1 MIYITKHNENKI
13 FYFKQVYW
21 IKDKIQYTCFNFKF
35 IENMINRKEMLNMS
49 KESDKK
55 LIRGCKACVKSIE
68 KRLH

>member
-1 MIYITKHNENKI
+1 MKI
-13 FYFKQVYW
+13 KYFILKQVYW
-21 IKDKIQYTCFNFKF
+21 IKDTIQYTCFNFKF

-55 LIRGCKACVKSIE
+55 LIRGCKACVKSDK